1 MKHLGGGT
9 EPFVSSCKQAPTA
22 NHTPPEPAL
31 PLVLSAGLG
40 LSGVSSD
47 L

>member
-1 MKHLGGGT
+1 MKHLGGET
-9 EPFVSSCKQAPTA
+9 APFVSSCKQAPTVDCA
-22 NHTPPEPAL
+22 APEPAL
-31 PLVLSAGLG
+31 PLVLGAGLG

>member
-1 MKHLGGGT
+1 MKHLGGET
-9 EPFVSSCKQAPTA
+9 EPFVSSCKQAPMV
-22 NHTPPEPAL
+22 NPEPAL

-40 LSGVSSD
+40 LSWVSSD